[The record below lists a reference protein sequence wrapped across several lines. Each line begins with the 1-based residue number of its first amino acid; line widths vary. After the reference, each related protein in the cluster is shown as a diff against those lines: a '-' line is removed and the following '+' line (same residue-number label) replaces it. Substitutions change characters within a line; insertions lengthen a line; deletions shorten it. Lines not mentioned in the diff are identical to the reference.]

1 MVKAEFYHNERHRQ
15 QQHPRHKTQS
25 HPRKHTHKTHSA
37 FVNVT
42 GFFCVKTKRI
52 KRVLLVFVLRYERKR
67 DSKCLHLV
75 ATTTNFRG
83 VLDAV
88 HVCIYISVCVCVL
101 REYRFACVR
110 VQVHTLVCVYVY
122 TPSPREY
129 INFFPFSNSQCVCMC
144 KCLHECVC
152 VRGNVVKNSKN
163 LAQARMGRGQKQDE

>member
-1 MVKAEFYHNERHRQ
+1 MVKAEFYHNERQRQQ

-25 HPRKHTHKTHSA
+25 HPSKHTHTHHKTHSA

-52 KRVLLVFVLRYERKR
+52 KRVLLVFVLRYKRKR

-88 HVCIYISVCVCVL
+88 HVCTYISLSLSVCVL

-110 VQVHTLVCVYVY
+110 VQVHTLVCVFMS
-122 TPSPREY
+122 TLRRRE
-129 INFFPFSNSQCVCMC
+129 ST
-144 KCLHECVC
+144 
-152 VRGNVVKNSKN
+152 
-163 LAQARMGRGQKQDE
+163 

>member
-1 MVKAEFYHNERHRQ
+1 MVKAEFYHNDRHRQ

-25 HPRKHTHKTHSA
+25 HPSKHTHKTHSA

-88 HVCIYISVCVCVL
+88 HVCIYLSVYVCVERVSVCM
-101 REYRFACVR
+101 RESSSAYACVC
-110 VQVHTLVCVYVY
+110 L
-122 TPSPREY
+122 
-129 INFFPFSNSQCVCMC
+129 
-144 KCLHECVC
+144 CLHSVAERVH
-152 VRGNVVKNSKN
+152 KFFSF
-163 LAQARMGRGQKQDE
+163 